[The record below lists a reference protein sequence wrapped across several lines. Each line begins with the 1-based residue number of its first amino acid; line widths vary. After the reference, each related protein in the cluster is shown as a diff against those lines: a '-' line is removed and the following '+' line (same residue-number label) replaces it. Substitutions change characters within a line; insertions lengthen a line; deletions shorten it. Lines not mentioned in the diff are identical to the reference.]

1 MRVSVAKNVL
11 WLNVSMADT
20 LGVNIGDRPHQLIR
34 IELDYQIGNH
44 LLHFEVLLHDA
55 IGCIRNV
62 VHYDVEVDL
71 IGLVAI
77 CIEGLSHFDA
87 IWMVKHF

>member
-1 MRVSVAKNVL
+1 MCLGINEQVL

-20 LGVNIGDRPHQLIR
+20 LSVNIGDRPHQLIR

-55 IGCIRNV
+55 IGCIRDV

-71 IGLVAI
+71 VGLVAVR
-77 CIEGLSHFDA
+77 IEGLSHFDA